1 MGDTTVITHLFVL
14 GIISLIVNVI
24 LLLLIASPSCVVG
37 YSYYAIS
44 VRPIFLVAL
53 IFSVVLILFY
63 VAYAV
68 MTAIGII
75 LGFLYKDR
83 MRKIGAI
90 ILIIINLISI
100 PFFLLNCI
108 FFIAAF
114 IFATARISDPLI
126 ILPASLSVI
135 LCVFQLCLFVY
146 NFCHIIVICMS
157 FRNRIG
163 NRQAEEYQENEL
175 VAAN

>member
-1 MGDTTVITHLFVL
+1 MGETTVVTHLLVL
-14 GIISLIVNVI
+14 GIISLIVNAI
-24 LLLLIASPSCVVG
+24 LLLTIAGPSCVVG
-37 YSYYAIS
+37 YLYFAIS
-44 VRPIFLVAL
+44 VLPIFFAAF
-53 IFSVVLILFY
+53 IFSFILILFHA
-63 VAYAV
+63 AYAV

-83 MRKIGAI
+83 MRKIGVI

-100 PFFLLNCI
+100 PFFVLNCI

-114 IFATARISDPLI
+114 IFATARISDSFLI
-126 ILPASLSVI
+126 IPASLSVV
-135 LCVFQLCLFVY
+135 LCVFQLGLFVY
-146 NFCHIIVICMS
+146 SICHVIVICMS

-175 VAAN
+175 VEI

>member
-1 MGDTTVITHLFVL
+1 MITHLFVL
-14 GIISLIVNVI
+14 GIISLIVNAI
-24 LLLLIASPSCVVG
+24 LLLIIASPSCLVG
-37 YSYYAIS
+37 YLYFDIS
-44 VRPIFLVAL
+44 VHPIFLVAL

-68 MTAIGII
+68 MTVIGII

-83 MRKIGAI
+83 MRKIGVI

-114 IFATARISDPLI
+114 IIATARISESVI
-126 ILPASLSVI
+126 IIPASLSVI
-135 LCVFQLCLFVY
+135 LCVFQFCLFVY
-146 NFCHIIVICMS
+146 NICHVIVICTS
-157 FRNRIG
+157 FRKRIG